1 MDRRRFLAAGS
12 AALSLPVA
20 GCRTAPS
27 ADASSTDHSAT
38 TATSDGA
45 AKTTV
50 ATPSETTDNADN
62 IRIVVNNGR
71 SEALDVDLTVSS
83 GDAVV
88 FADSIT
94 VSAESSRSVDPGID
108 EQGGYELTVV
118 VDGSEYRR
126 PFDVEGYDL
135 EMGSNLIVEI
145 GTEIR
150 IPMEE

>member
-1 MDRRRFLAAGS
+1 M
-12 AALSLPVA
+12 
-20 GCRTAPS
+20 
-27 ADASSTDHSAT
+27 
-38 TATSDGA
+38 
-45 AKTTV
+45 